1 VTERFVALG
10 VNVWIVCIVKGDSM
24 TTFAKRSLL
33 WMFFAFPLSAML
45 LSPSTLAQRQDRET
59 QVIELTAKKY
69 EYSPSPVHIKA
80 GTKVQ
85 LKIIATDHDHG
96 FRVANVPDGS
106 EPNSKAGLVFPSA
119 QECWQLK
126 KGETTTIEFFAQTAG
141 TYTFKCCHTCG
152 LGHRSMKGQI
162 IVDPVTM

>member
-1 VTERFVALG
+1 MKGMAIRALVPTLSVFSVAL
-10 VNVWIVCIVKGDSM
+10 
-24 TTFAKRSLL
+24 
-33 WMFFAFPLSAML
+33 AFCVPQPIPVVAED
-45 LSPSTLAQRQDRET
+45 QKV

-69 EYSPSPVHIKA
+69 EYSPSPVHVKA

-85 LKIIATDHDHG
+85 LKITATDHDHG
-96 FRVANVPDGS
+96 FKIADVPDGS
-106 EPNSKAGLVFPSA
+106 EPNSKPGLVFPSA

-152 LGHRSMKGQI
+152 LGHRGMKGQI
-162 IVDPVTM
+162 IVDPATM